1 VLRLR
6 GLKEL
11 TEAFPSS
18 APQANV
24 PGMDATLPPARQQE
38 FEVPEADGELHIPAL
53 GPQHD
58 VGPEAE
64 ATKGPVRG
72 HPGFPHRDD
81 LSLPPAASTAEIA
94 HLRVAAPLLLLDE
107 PPQPTQARVELRSG
121 LARYRK
127 SFDRL
132 AGAGEKGNFV
142 HRLRG
147 CSELGPQNLPSRL
160 EVRIVNQVRG
170 A

>member
-53 GPQHD
+53 GHSMTSGRKRKQPR
-58 VGPEAE
+58 
-64 ATKGPVRG
+64 KGRFEVIQG
-72 HPGFPHRDD
+72 SLIEMTYHYHPRRPRPR
-81 LSLPPAASTAEIA
+81 SLTFE
-94 HLRVAAPLLLLDE
+94 
-107 PPQPTQARVELRSG
+107 
-121 LARYRK
+121 
-127 SFDRL
+127 
-132 AGAGEKGNFV
+132 
-142 HRLRG
+142 
-147 CSELGPQNLPSRL
+147 
-160 EVRIVNQVRG
+160 
-170 A
+170 